1 MPVEVQLASASPRLP
16 AERDIQRWAIA
27 ALEELGEDAE
37 PSDLCIRLVD
47 TAESQALNH
56 RYRGK
61 NKPTN
66 VLSFPA
72 DVDVPGERF
81 LGDLVVCAPVVV
93 DEAQAQRKKT
103 DDHFAHMVVHG
114 VLHLLGHD
122 HEHDEDARRMEVLE
136 REILQRLGVGNPYGD
151 DG

>member
-1 MPVEVQLASASPRLP
+1 MPVEVQLASAAPRLP
-16 AERDIQRWAIA
+16 GEREIQRWAA
-27 ALEELGEDAE
+27 AVLEEVAEDGE
-37 PSDLCIRLVD
+37 PPDLCIRLVD
-47 TAESQALNH
+47 AAESQALNH
-56 RYRGK
+56 RFRGK

-72 DVDVPGERF
+72 EVDVPGERL

-93 DEAQAQRKKT
+93 DEAQAQNKKT

-114 VLHLLGHD
+114 VLHLLGHN
-122 HEHDEDARRMEVLE
+122 HEQDEDARRMEALE
-136 REILQRLGVGNPYGD
+136 LEILRRLGVGNPYGD